1 MITEQA
7 AHIDELVRVA
17 VGQTTARDS
26 IIHQS
31 WLRCVSEH
39 KLDPVV
45 LRQACIV
52 TSGRL
57 REHRDAMDEFL
68 HTARF
73 GLEMLYRQIA
83 GLGYVLL
90 LTDAKGITVDFIG
103 DPTFNNNLRK
113 AGLYLGADWN
123 EPNAGTCAVGTC
135 IATEEALTVHQSD
148 HFDATHIPLTCTAAP
163 VFDSNGKL
171 AAVLDISAL
180 RSPEPKASQFLA
192 LQLVK
197 SFAHK
202 IENANLLNRFRH
214 EWIIK
219 LSGSAEF
226 VDVDPDF
233 VMALDSSGRIIGFN
247 NLARQLLARELSKRP
262 DIRLRTDGYNI
273 SHIFDCGIDDM
284 PRFAHSR
291 PTGQRTLRLRNSG
304 TTLFAQTLPPPA
316 RAASSASLRGE
327 AALPEPLRNL
337 FHGDPAMHDVVT
349 RAAKLINTQMG
360 LLITGE
366 TGTGKEHLT
375 KALHSVSAR
384 AGKPFVAVNCA
395 ALPESLIESELF
407 GYESGAFTGAKA
419 KGKKGLVLEADG
431 GTLFL
436 DEIGDMP
443 ISSQTRLLRVL
454 AEREVTPVGR
464 TKPVSLNLR
473 VIAATHRNLVDLV
486 KAGQFREDL
495 YFRLNGAVLALP
507 PLRQRTDLEWLIN
520 QRLHRLTATHNIAYS
535 LTATAR
541 SALLKYGWPG
551 NIRELI
557 NALDYGCALSTDG
570 IIDIRDLPE
579 RITHAQ
585 PHEDS
590 PARMSKRLAA
600 SSDPAEALLTAL
612 RNSRWNVSRVAR
624 DRGVDRSTI
633 HRQIL
638 RFGITTPKN
647 LT

>member
-1 MITEQA
+1 
-7 AHIDELVRVA
+7 
-17 VGQTTARDS
+17 
-26 IIHQS
+26 
-31 WLRCVSEH
+31 
-39 KLDPVV
+39 
-45 LRQACIV
+45 
-52 TSGRL
+52 
-57 REHRDAMDEFL
+57 
-68 HTARF
+68 
-73 GLEMLYRQIA
+73 
-83 GLGYVLL
+83 
-90 LTDAKGITVDFIG
+90 
-103 DPTFNNNLRK
+103 
-113 AGLYLGADWN
+113 
-123 EPNAGTCAVGTC
+123 
-135 IATEEALTVHQSD
+135 
-148 HFDATHIPLTCTAAP
+148 
-163 VFDSNGKL
+163 
-171 AAVLDISAL
+171 
-180 RSPEPKASQFLA
+180 
-192 LQLVK
+192 
-197 SFAHK
+197 
-202 IENANLLNRFRH
+202 
-214 EWIIK
+214 
-219 LSGSAEF
+219 
-226 VDVDPDF
+226 
-233 VMALDSSGRIIGFN
+233 
-247 NLARQLLARELSKRP
+247 
-262 DIRLRTDGYNI
+262 
-273 SHIFDCGIDDM
+273 
-284 PRFAHSR
+284 
-291 PTGQRTLRLRNSG
+291 
-304 TTLFAQTLPPPA
+304 
-316 RAASSASLRGE
+316 
-327 AALPEPLRNL
+327 
-337 FHGDPAMHDVVT
+337 
-349 RAAKLINTQMG
+349 
-360 LLITGE
+360 
-366 TGTGKEHLT
+366 
-375 KALHSVSAR
+375 
-384 AGKPFVAVNCA
+384 
-395 ALPESLIESELF
+395 
-407 GYESGAFTGAKA
+407 
-419 KGKKGLVLEADG
+419 VLEADG

>member
-1 MITEQA
+1 MISEQA

-17 VGQTTARDS
+17 VGESSARDA

-31 WLRCVSEH
+31 WVRCVSEH

-45 LRQACIV
+45 LRDARIV

-73 GLEMLYRQIA
+73 GVEMLYRQIA

-135 IATEEALTVHQSD
+135 IAAEEALTVHQSD

-163 VFDSNGKL
+163 VFDPNGKL

-202 IENANLLNRFRH
+202 IENANMLNRFRH

-226 VDVDPDF
+226 ADVDPDY
-233 VMALDSSGRIIGFN
+233 VMAVDSSGRIIGFN
-247 NLARQLLARELSKRP
+247 NRARQLLAHELCKRP
-262 DIRLRTDGYNI
+262 DIRLRGDGFGV
-273 SHIFDCGIDDM
+273 SDIFECTVDDL

-291 PTGQRTLRLRNSG
+291 PTGQRTLRLANSG
-304 TTLFAQTLPPPA
+304 ATLFAQTLPPPNKLA
-316 RAASSASLRGE
+316 APAASRSES
-327 AALPEPLRNL
+327 ALPAPLRNL
-337 FHGDPAMHDVVT
+337 FRGDPAMHHVVT

-407 GYESGAFTGAKA
+407 GHEAGAFTGAAA

-464 TKPVSLNLR
+464 TRPVSLNIR
-473 VIAATHRNLVDLV
+473 VIAATHRDLVALV

-507 PLRQRTDLEWLIN
+507 PLRQRTDMEWLID
-520 QRLHRLTATHNIAYS
+520 QSLHRFSTAHKVNYALTAS
-535 LTATAR
+535 AR
-541 SALLKYGWPG
+541 AALLKYQWPG

-557 NALDYGCALSTDG
+557 NALDHGCALSVDG
-570 IIDIRDLPE
+570 TIDLADLPD
-579 RITHAQ
+579 RIAHAMR
-585 PHEDS
+585 EDS
-590 PARMSKRLAA
+590 FGKASRGAKALSRRADELLAA
-600 SSDPAEALLTAL
+600 L
-612 RNSRWNVSRVAR
+612 RDNRWNVSRVAR
-624 DRGVDRSTI
+624 ERGVDRSTI

-638 RFGITTPKN
+638 RYGITMPKN
-647 LT
+647 AT